1 MAARSALAALLSIGL
16 ALAAAPG
23 RSDEPPPQRVDL
35 ALAGWPVGELAL
47 VDQIG
52 RPVTQQALQGQWTF
66 LLVTSDGCSE
76 SCAGALAA
84 LAGLYRRITRATVLR
99 TTQVIVVSLDPRHTP
114 AELYGRIVTHD
125 PRFVAAGGPADA
137 VAGLASDLGVADFP
151 AASPE
156 VSESAAMWLID
167 SNGVIRARLL
177 PPYDVPRLTAT
188 YLRTRALR

>member
-1 MAARSALAALLSIGL
+1 VAARSALAALLSIGL

-23 RSDEPPPQRVDL
+23 RSDEPLPQRVDL
-35 ALAGWPVGELAL
+35 ALAGWPIGELAL

-84 LAGLYRRITRATVLR
+84 LAGLYRRIAWAAALR

-137 VAGLASDLGVADFP
+137 VAGLARDLGVP
-151 AASPE
+151 EVPKASPG
-156 VSESAAMWLID
+156 AMEPGAIWLID